1 MNDRIHELRKALGL
15 TAEKFGNIIGVGKG
29 AVSATE
35 NKRNNVSEGMINSIL
50 KTNWNGQYVNENWL
64 RTGSGPMFV
73 EMTRNQ
79 IIFAFANDVMKDLPD
94 SFRRA
99 FVEQLA
105 ELTPDGWRW
114 LRAFCEGVLA
124 RIPDDVPDKKD
135 GDISAPAPA
144 DH

>member
-50 KTNWNGQYVNENWL
+50 KTNWNGQYVNEEWL

-99 FVEQLA
+99 YVEQLA
-105 ELTPDGWRW
+105 ELTPEGWRW
-114 LRAFCEGVLA
+114 LRTFCEGVLA
-124 RIPDDVPDKKD
+124 RIPNDVPDKKG
-135 GDISAPAPA
+135 GDISAPASA

>member
-50 KTNWNGQYVNENWL
+50 KTNWNGQYVNEEWL

-124 RIPDDVPDKKD
+124 RIPDDVPDKND
-135 GDISAPAPA
+135 GDINVPVKTN
-144 DH
+144 H

>member
-1 MNDRIHELRKALGL
+1 MNERIKELRKSLDL
-15 TAEKFGNIIGVGKG
+15 TMDRFGELIGVKK
-29 AVSATE
+29 ASISQIE
-35 NKRNNVSEGMINSIL
+35 NCRNGVSERLISNIC
-50 KTNWNGQYVNENWL
+50 KTNFDGRFVNEEWL

-114 LRAFCEGVLA
+114 LRAFCEGVMA

-135 GDISAPAPA
+135 GDISAPVSEN
-144 DH
+144 H